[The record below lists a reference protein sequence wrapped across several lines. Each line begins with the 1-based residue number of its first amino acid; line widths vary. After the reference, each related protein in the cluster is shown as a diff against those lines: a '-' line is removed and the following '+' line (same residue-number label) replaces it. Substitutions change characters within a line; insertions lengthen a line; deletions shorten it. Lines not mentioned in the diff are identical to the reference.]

1 MKFYVDEKGNRY
13 QVDRETGEKVLIQ
26 PIESETG
33 QVSTPD
39 ETTDTQED

>member
-1 MKFYVDEKGNRY
+1 MKFYVDEQGNRY

-26 PIESETG
+26 PAESEEG
-33 QVSTPD
+33 QVNTPD